1 MKLQS
6 TYDET
11 TSFEANFK
19 QTYWNKLFDRTD
31 KSEGTLSYQKPGQ
44 MRWDYLT
51 PNKKSFILNKNTLWM
66 VETEEKFAY
75 VNKCFQSDALTA
87 SLVFLG
93 GKGKLKEQ
101 FNAQIIK
108 PNELSLTP
116 KTKNSIFEKLV
127 LILDPKTNRVIQSTL
142 IDADG
147 NKNEF
152 KFEKSRFNQ
161 RLTKTRFSFKAS
173 KDIELLDMPGSCGA
187 QQN

>member
-1 MKLQS
+1 
-6 TYDET
+6 
-11 TSFEANFK
+11 
-19 QTYWNKLFDRTD
+19 
-31 KSEGTLSYQKPGQ
+31 
-44 MRWDYLT
+44 
-51 PNKKSFILNKNTLWM
+51 M

-75 VNKCFQSDALTA
+75 VNKCFESDALTA

-101 FNAQIIK
+101 FNFQVTK

-116 KTKNSIFEKLV
+116 KIKNPVFEKLI
-127 LILDPKTNRVIQSTL
+127 LILDPKTDRVIQSTL

-152 KFEKSRFNQ
+152 KFEKSRFNH
-161 RLTKTRFSFKAS
+161 RLTQSRFSFKPS

-187 QQN
+187 Q